1 MDSKQTAVL
10 AARAIDQKKGT
21 NVTVLKLEDLTIL
34 TDFFVVATG
43 GSRVQ
48 TQAMSDAVEEA
59 LEANGLR
66 AGRREGYGEGRWI
79 LLDYGTVIVHV
90 FQEDERGFYNLERLW
105 ADAPALTREEVFG
118 EEAFGADRQ

>member
-1 MDSKQTAVL
+1 LDSKQTAIL

-48 TQAMSDAVEEA
+48 TQAMADAVEEA
-59 LEANGLR
+59 LEANGLH

-79 LLDYGTVIVHV
+79 LLDYGVVIVHI

-118 EEAFGADRQ
+118 EKAFG